1 MPAVEKRRGR
11 DGGKLRDGNAGRG
24 RGGTGAGV
32 GVGRA
37 GVESGEASEFV
48 SALDGALPLV
58 MLEHLQVGKYPP
70 QVFDLREFSCIPVCA
85 GVLLVVPGI
94 FFSLGVC
101 ARVSYQMCVV
111 LFLCS
116 GGGGGG
122 GFCYVLLWVI
132 RTSFDGFCYFLC
144 PVCFC
149 CGGLSGRRIL
159 LWSEVARSS
168 FCRWVDLA
176 RSEE

>member
-122 GFCYVLLWVI
+122 
-132 RTSFDGFCYFLC
+132 
-144 PVCFC
+144 
-149 CGGLSGRRIL
+149 IL
-159 LWSEVARSS
+159 LRAFMGNSYQFRWFLLFFVSGMFLLRGSVWSS
-168 FCRWVDLA
+168 DLA
-176 RSEE
+176 VVGGGPFELLSVGGSCEE